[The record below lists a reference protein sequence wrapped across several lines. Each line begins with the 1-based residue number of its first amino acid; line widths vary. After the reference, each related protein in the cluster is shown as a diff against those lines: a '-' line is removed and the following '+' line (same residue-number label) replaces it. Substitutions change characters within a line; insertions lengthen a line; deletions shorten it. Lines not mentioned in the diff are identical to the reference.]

1 MSWMKTPILTKPNQQ
16 PVQDQVEKYDKIK
29 ELRDEIFQKDE
40 IIVEIEGKV
49 VEKEDNI
56 HDLKRIL
63 LN

>member
-29 ELRDEIFQKDE
+29 ELRDEI
-40 IIVEIEGKV
+40 IVEIEGKV

-56 HDLKRIL
+56 HD
-63 LN
+63 

>member
-16 PVQDQVEKYDKIK
+16 PVQDQVEKYDKFK
-29 ELRDEIFQKDE
+29 ELRDEIFQKEE

-56 HDLKRIL
+56 HD
-63 LN
+63 